1 MKILVTGANGQLG
14 TEIRN
19 LQGVF
24 PQVEFTFTDITDG
37 PTAGS
42 PAHWATLDIT
52 DENAV
57 RAMVDELKPDI
68 LINCAAFTAVDK
80 AESNTDLCRRL
91 NTDAPAILA
100 KAMNGVGGGII
111 QISTDYVFGG
121 DGHIPYTEDMPTAPQ
136 SVYGLTKIDGEI
148 AVREANPRSI
158 IIRTA
163 WLYSPYGNN
172 FVRTMLRL
180 GRTAPGDNTPS
191 PVKTLNVVFDQ
202 IGTPTYALDLARAVL
217 TIALSKDKVYGT
229 FHFTD
234 EGVTSWYDFTQ
245 TIFRLEGITS
255 CAVNPIHTRE
265 YPTPA
270 HRPAYS
276 VLDKTKIKETYHLH
290 IPYWVD
296 SLKDCLQRLK
306 E

>member
-19 LQGVF
+19 MQDVF
-24 PQVEFTFTDITDG
+24 EQVEFTFTDITAG
-37 PTAGS
+37 PTAGE

-52 DENAV
+52 DESAV
-57 RAMVDELKPDI
+57 KTMVSEQKPDV

-80 AESNTDLCRRL
+80 AESNIDLCRRL

-100 KAMNGVGGGII
+100 KAMNNIGGTII
-111 QISTDYVFGG
+111 HISTDYVFGG

-136 SVYGLTKIDGEI
+136 SVYGLTKLDGEI
-148 AVREANPRSI
+148 AVREANPHSI
-158 IIRTA
+158 IVRTA

-172 FVRTMLRL
+172 YVRTMLRL
-180 GRTAPGDNTPS
+180 GKERD
-191 PVKTLNVVFDQ
+191 TLNVVFDQ

-217 TIALSKDKVYGT
+217 TIALAKDKVYGT

-234 EGVTSWYDFTQ
+234 EGVISWYDFTQ
-245 TIFRLEGITS
+245 AIFRLEDITS

-296 SLKDCLQRLK
+296 SLKDCLKRLK
-306 E
+306 G

>member
-19 LQGVF
+19 MQGVF
-24 PQVEFTFTDITDG
+24 EQVEFTFTDITAG
-37 PTAGS
+37 PTAGE

-52 DENAV
+52 DESAV
-57 RAMVDELKPDI
+57 KTMVSEQKPDV

-80 AESNTDLCRRL
+80 AESNIDLCRRL

-100 KAMNGVGGGII
+100 KAMNNIGGTII
-111 QISTDYVFGG
+111 HISTDYVFGG

-136 SVYGLTKIDGEI
+136 SVYGLTKLDGEI
-148 AVREANPRSI
+148 AVREANPHSI
-158 IIRTA
+158 IARTA

-172 FVRTMLRL
+172 YVRTMLRL
-180 GRTAPGDNTPS
+180 GKERD
-191 PVKTLNVVFDQ
+191 TLNVVFDQ

-217 TIALSKDKVYGT
+217 TIALAKDKVYGT

-234 EGVTSWYDFTQ
+234 EGVISWYDFTQ
-245 TIFRLEGITS
+245 AIFRLEDITS

-296 SLKDCLQRLK
+296 SLKDCLKRLNG
-306 E
+306 

>member
-19 LQGVF
+19 MQGVF
-24 PQVEFTFTDITDG
+24 EQVEFTFTDITAG
-37 PTAGS
+37 PTAGE

-52 DENAV
+52 DESAV
-57 RAMVDELKPDI
+57 KTMVSEQKPDV

-80 AESNTDLCRRL
+80 AESNIDLCRRL

-100 KAMNGVGGGII
+100 KAMNNIGGTII
-111 QISTDYVFGG
+111 HISTDYVFGG

-136 SVYGLTKIDGEI
+136 SVYGLTKLDGEI

-158 IIRTA
+158 IVRTA

-172 FVRTMLRL
+172 YVRTMLRL
-180 GRTAPGDNTPS
+180 SKERD
-191 PVKTLNVVFDQ
+191 TLNVVFDQ

-217 TIALSKDKVYGT
+217 TIALAKDKVYGT

-234 EGVTSWYDFTQ
+234 EGVISWYDFTQ
-245 TIFRLEGITS
+245 AIFRLEDITS

-296 SLKDCLQRLK
+296 SLKDCLKRLNG
-306 E
+306 

>member
-19 LQGVF
+19 LQAVF

-37 PTAGS
+37 PTAGAPS
-42 PAHWATLDIT
+42 NWARLDIT
-52 DENAV
+52 DEAAV
-57 RAMVDELKPDI
+57 KTMVGEWKPDV

-80 AESNTDLCRRL
+80 AESNADLCRRL

-100 KAMNGVGGGII
+100 RAMNSVGGEII

-121 DGHIPYTEDMPTAPQ
+121 DGHIPYTEDMPTGPQ
-136 SVYGLTKIDGEI
+136 SVYGLTKLDGEI
-148 AVREANPRSI
+148 AVREACPHSI

-172 FVRTMLRL
+172 YVRTMLRL
-180 GRTAPGDNTPS
+180 GKERD
-191 PVKTLNVVFDQ
+191 TLNVVFDQ
-202 IGTPTYALDLARAVL
+202 VGTPTYALDLARAAL

-234 EGVTSWYDFTQ
+234 EGVISWYDFTQ
-245 TIFRLEGITS
+245 TIFRLEDIKS
-255 CAVNPIHTRE
+255 CAVYPIHTRE

-296 SLKDCLQRLK
+296 SLEDCLKRLK
-306 E
+306 D

>member
-19 LQGVF
+19 MQGVF
-24 PQVEFTFTDITDG
+24 EQVEFTFTDITAG
-37 PTAGS
+37 PTAGE

-52 DENAV
+52 DESAV
-57 RAMVDELKPDI
+57 KTMVSEQKPDV

-80 AESNTDLCRRL
+80 AESNIDLCRRL

-100 KAMNGVGGGII
+100 KAMNNIGGTII
-111 QISTDYVFGG
+111 HISTDYVFGG

-136 SVYGLTKIDGEI
+136 SVYGLTKLDGEI
-148 AVREANPRSI
+148 AVREANPHSI
-158 IIRTA
+158 IVRTA

-172 FVRTMLRL
+172 YVRTMLRL
-180 GRTAPGDNTPS
+180 SKERD
-191 PVKTLNVVFDQ
+191 TLNVVFDQ

-217 TIALSKDKVYGT
+217 TIALAKDKVYGT

-234 EGVTSWYDFTQ
+234 EGVISWYDFTQ
-245 TIFRLEGITS
+245 AIFRLEDITS

-296 SLKDCLQRLK
+296 SLKDCLKRLK
-306 E
+306 G

>member
-19 LQGVF
+19 MQGVF
-24 PQVEFTFTDITDG
+24 EQVEFTFTDITAG
-37 PTAGS
+37 PTAGE

-52 DENAV
+52 DESAV
-57 RAMVDELKPDI
+57 KTLVSEQKPDV

-80 AESNTDLCRRL
+80 AESNIDLCRRL

-100 KAMNGVGGGII
+100 KAMNNIGGTII
-111 QISTDYVFGG
+111 HISTDYVFGG

-136 SVYGLTKIDGEI
+136 SVYGLTKLDGEI

-158 IIRTA
+158 IVRTA

-172 FVRTMLRL
+172 YVRTMLRL
-180 GRTAPGDNTPS
+180 GKERD
-191 PVKTLNVVFDQ
+191 TLNVVFDQ

-217 TIALSKDKVYGT
+217 TIALAKDKVYGT

-234 EGVTSWYDFTQ
+234 EGVISWYDFTQ
-245 TIFRLEGITS
+245 AIFHLEDITS

-296 SLKDCLQRLK
+296 SLKDCLKRLK
-306 E
+306 G

>member
-19 LQGVF
+19 MQGVF
-24 PQVEFTFTDITDG
+24 EQVEFTFTDITAG
-37 PTAGS
+37 PTAGE

-52 DENAV
+52 DESAV
-57 RAMVDELKPDI
+57 KTMVSEQKPDV

-80 AESNTDLCRRL
+80 AESNIDLCRRL

-100 KAMNGVGGGII
+100 KAMNNIGGTII
-111 QISTDYVFGG
+111 HISTDYVFGG

-136 SVYGLTKIDGEI
+136 SVYGLTKLDGEI
-148 AVREANPRSI
+148 AVREANPHSI
-158 IIRTA
+158 IVRTA

-172 FVRTMLRL
+172 YVRTMLRL
-180 GRTAPGDNTPS
+180 GKERD
-191 PVKTLNVVFDQ
+191 TLNVVFDQ

-217 TIALSKDKVYGT
+217 TIALAKDKVYGT

-234 EGVTSWYDFTQ
+234 EGVISWYDFTQ
-245 TIFRLEGITS
+245 AIFRLEDITS

-296 SLKDCLQRLK
+296 SLKDCLKRLK
-306 E
+306 G